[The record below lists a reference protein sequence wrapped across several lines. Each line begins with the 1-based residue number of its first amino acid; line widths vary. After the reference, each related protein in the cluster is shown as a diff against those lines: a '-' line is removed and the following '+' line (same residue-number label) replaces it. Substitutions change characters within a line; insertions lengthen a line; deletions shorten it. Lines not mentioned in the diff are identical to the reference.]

1 MAENITSGSFLCFT
15 FLFLGIL
22 PGEEW
27 MNKRTRP
34 KISITTQ
41 AQYTVDKSKEVRN
54 QKRKETETKEGEKRE
69 NIIL

>member
-1 MAENITSGSFLCFT
+1 
-15 FLFLGIL
+15 
-22 PGEEW
+22 